1 MTSRRCLKNS
11 WVERGP
17 LKDVKTLLERY
28 LKKDWKLKLLSLV
41 LAVMLWYTVFQIGEP
56 KKDIT
61 VPVSVSN
68 LSRSMV
74 IMRLDPE
81 RVFITVS
88 GRVSMLKDIKD
99 RDVTVH
105 LNMNGTKEG
114 NAVFDITKT
123 NVTVPKGIEIVDI
136 RPGTVRV
143 VVDRIIEKK
152 LNILPVLDKNSAGR
166 YEIVRTSPQYVIAEG
181 PGKVLEKV
189 TTIETLAANGDFRAS
204 EETVN
209 VGFNMVDLPR
219 VKVRPDSARLVL
231 KRHSG
236 KETPWQ

>member
-1 MTSRRCLKNS
+1 M
-11 WVERGP
+11 
-17 LKDVKTLLERY
+17 KTLLERY

>member
-1 MTSRRCLKNS
+1 M
-11 WVERGP
+11 
-17 LKDVKTLLERY
+17 KTLLERY

-68 LSRSMV
+68 LPRSMV

-114 NAVFDITKT
+114 NTVFDITKA

-152 LNILPVLDKNSAGR
+152 LKILPVLDKSSAGR
-166 YEIVRTSPQYVIAEG
+166 YEIVRASPQYVVAEG

-204 EETVN
+204 EETIN
-209 VGFNMVDLPR
+209 VGFNMGDLPH

>member
-1 MTSRRCLKNS
+1 M
-11 WVERGP
+11 
-17 LKDVKTLLERY
+17 KTLLERY
-28 LKKDWKLKLLSLV
+28 LKKDWKLKLLSLA

-68 LSRSMV
+68 LSRNMV

-105 LNMNGTKEG
+105 VNMNGAKEG
-114 NAVFDITKT
+114 NTVFDITKA
-123 NVTVPKGIEIVDI
+123 NVAVPKGIEIVDI

-143 VVDRIIEKK
+143 VVDRIIEKQLK
-152 LNILPVLDKNSAGR
+152 ILPVLDKTSAGR
-166 YEIVRTSPQYVIAEG
+166 YEIVRTSPQYVVAEG
-181 PGKVLEKV
+181 PGKVLQKV
-189 TTIETLAANGDFRAS
+189 TTIETLAANGDFRAT

-209 VGFNMVDLPR
+209 VGFNMADLPY

-231 KRHSG
+231 KRHGG